1 MNKKLL
7 TFLFVFIAFCLFF
20 AEEYFRLNSN
30 VVLKILT
37 PTMFQIDLNGNRKPD
52 DNETICLPEVTSF
65 TSNIKADVTEL
76 AFKNKLPGKDLIAL
90 GYLAEDFASK
100 TLLDEEVKVNFTGE
114 NTSQCRL
121 ANINVNGKDYRE
133 LLTQNGFAIKNNI
146 PQNQEAF
153 SQQLEKAKG
162 LDIVILNHRN
172 NKYHSPDCKYAKAAR
187 DTVTLLRRQL
197 PYNAMPCKVCLGEN
211 TGSDDDTILKP
222 VPTISGA
229 GDIQIYLTD
238 FTNRLKPDT
247 SCISNICQT
256 IVKNIDETSETI
268 DMAIYG
274 WESVPAVENSLSKA
288 KERGVTIRLVTDT
301 KIPQDKHYPD
311 SEKITALADEYR
323 TDFNPESKL
332 LTNYLMHNKFM
343 IFDGKKV
350 LTGSMNFS
358 RTGLSGFNA
367 NSIVIIN
374 SVHIAELYKKEF
386 EEMLSGKFHTNKQP
400 SEYNKNIQLGTSIV
414 SVYFSPQDK
423 AISSEIVPLI
433 NKAEKYIYIP
443 TFVLTHQGMADALI
457 NAKKRGVDVK
467 IIIDGTSSTQLHTKH
482 HTLRTAGVP
491 VKVENYAG
499 KMHMKTMII
508 DDKYTILG
516 SMNFSNSGE
525 NRNDENMLLIE
536 DKNFAEF
543 YKDYFNYIWVKIPD
557 KYLKTDIRAESPDS
571 IGSCSDGVDND
582 HDGKIDNLDEGCKL

>member
-7 TFLFVFIAFCLFF
+7 TFLFVFITFCLFF

-52 DNETICLPEVTSF
+52 DNETICLPEVTSY

-76 AFKNKLPGKDLIAL
+76 AFKNKLPEKDLIAL
-90 GYLAEDFASK
+90 GYLAEDFAAK
-100 TLLDEEVKVNFTGE
+100 TLLDKEVKVNFTGE

-153 SQQLEKAKG
+153 NRQLEKAKG

-197 PYNAMPCKVCLGEN
+197 PHNAMPCKVCLGEN

-386 EEMLSGKFHTNKQP
+386 EQMLSGKFHTNKQP

-423 AISSEIVPLI
+423 AISREIVPLI

-582 HDGKIDNLDEGCKL
+582 HDGKIDNLDDGCKP